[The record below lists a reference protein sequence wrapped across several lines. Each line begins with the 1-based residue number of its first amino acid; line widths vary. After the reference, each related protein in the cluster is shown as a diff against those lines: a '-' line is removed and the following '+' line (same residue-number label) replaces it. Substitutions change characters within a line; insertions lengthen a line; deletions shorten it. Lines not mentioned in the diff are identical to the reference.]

1 MTIVPMTKTHNPKA
15 ARAKGCL
22 MPKAKRVN
30 DVAAPARIGLV
41 KFTLRFF
48 AEARRH
54 AMTPLVMKV
63 PKIERQKAMRTRT
76 MFQTFNIPFFSWI
89 ITEWMKA
96 DMASHGMRLAF
107 STGSQAQ

>member
-1 MTIVPMTKTHNPKA
+1 MSFGSRQARSDSDTVTTTQRKPENHGPIPD
-15 ARAKGCL
+15 RAKEWT
-22 MPKAKRVN
+22 
-30 DVAAPARIGLV
+30 D
-41 KFTLRFF
+41 
-48 AEARRH
+48 
-54 AMTPLVMKV
+54 AMTPLLVMKV